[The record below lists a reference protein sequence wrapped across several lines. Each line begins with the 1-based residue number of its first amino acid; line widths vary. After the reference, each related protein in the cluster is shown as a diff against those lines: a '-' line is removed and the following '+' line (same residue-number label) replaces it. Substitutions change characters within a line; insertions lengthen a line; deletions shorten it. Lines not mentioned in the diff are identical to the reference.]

1 MKISASCAVV
11 TGGGRGIGR
20 QISIGLAKNG
30 VNVIINY
37 AGNEKAAEQTRT
49 ECEALGVRALTV
61 KGDVSIYEDC
71 EKIFETAQAEF
82 GGADIL
88 INNAGITKDNLML
101 RMSTEDFESVLAVNL
116 TGAFNCLK
124 TAGRT
129 MIKNKKGRIV
139 NISSVAGLSGNAG
152 QANYAASKAGLIGL
166 TKSAARELAK
176 RNITVNAVAPGFI
189 ETDMSAVLSDDIK
202 SNLLSAIPM
211 QRFGSPEDA
220 ANAVLFLCSDEA
232 SYITGQVLCVDGGM
246 AM

>member
-1 MKISASCAVV
+1 
-11 TGGGRGIGR
+11 
-20 QISIGLAKNG
+20 
-30 VNVIINY
+30 
-37 AGNEKAAEQTRT
+37 
-49 ECEALGVRALTV
+49 
-61 KGDVSIYEDC
+61 
-71 EKIFETAQAEF
+71 
-82 GGADIL
+82 
-88 INNAGITKDNLML
+88 ML
-101 RMSTEDFESVLAVNL
+101 RMSTEDFEDVLAVNL

-124 TAGRT
+124 IAGRT

-139 NISSVAGLSGNAG
+139 NISSVAGISGNAG

-166 TKSAARELAK
+166 TKSAAKELAK

-220 ANAVLFLCSDEA
+220 AGAVLFLCSDEA